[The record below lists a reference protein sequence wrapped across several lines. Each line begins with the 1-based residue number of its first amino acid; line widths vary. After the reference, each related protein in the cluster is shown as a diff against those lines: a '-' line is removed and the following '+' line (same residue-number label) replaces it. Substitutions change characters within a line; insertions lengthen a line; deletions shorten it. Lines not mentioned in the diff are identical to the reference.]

1 MTSTPK
7 PRLDSEPPTPQPVLS
22 PLTES
27 AIFLVMTIESGAEAT
42 VRDLLADVPGL
53 QRTVGFRVPE
63 GRLAVVAGV
72 GSGAW
77 DRLYTG
83 PRPQGLHPFRPL
95 SGAKHRAVST
105 PGDLLFHIRAR
116 QIDLCFEFAS
126 QVMDRLSGA
135 VTVVDEVHGFKY
147 FEVRDLLGFVDGTEN
162 PVGLAAE
169 AAVAV
174 GPEDP
179 DFTGSSYV
187 VVQKY
192 LHDLGAWNTLTV
204 EQQELVIGRTKL
216 SNVEL
221 ADDVKPSNSHV
232 ALNTITDDDGE
243 EQQILRDN
251 MPFGAVGTGS
261 FGTYYIAYSKTPGV
275 TEEMLERMFVGA
287 PPGNYDR
294 ILDFSTAVTGTLFFV
309 PTVDLL
315 ENPPPQ
321 PSPAA
326 TVGEPV
332 SAEGASGVA
341 PVTPDESLGI
351 GGLRRASPP

>member
-1 MTSTPK
+1 M
-7 PRLDSEPPTPQPVLS
+7 LS
-22 PLTES
+22 PLTET
-27 AIFLVMTIESGAEAT
+27 AIFLVMTIDAGAEAA

-72 GSGAW
+72 GSEAW
-77 DRLYTG
+77 DRLYAG
-83 PRPQGLHPFRPL
+83 PRPQGLHPFKPV
-95 SGAKHRAVST
+95 SGVKHHAVST
-105 PGDLLFHIRAR
+105 PGDLLFHIRAH
-116 QIDLCFEFAS
+116 QLDLCFEFAS

-162 PVGLAAE
+162 PLGPAAE

-174 GPEDP
+174 GTEDP
-179 DFTGSSYV
+179 DFAGSSYV

-192 LHDLGAWNTLTV
+192 LHDLAAWNGLTV
-204 EQQELVIGRTKL
+204 EQQEMVIGRTKL

-221 ADDVKPSNSHV
+221 PDDTKPSNSHV
-232 ALNTITDDDGE
+232 ALNTITDSNGDE
-243 EQQILRDN
+243 RQVLRDN
-251 MPFGAVGTGS
+251 MPFGAVGTGT
-261 FGTYYIAYSKTPGV
+261 FGTHFIAYSRSPSV
-275 TEEMLERMFVGA
+275 TEEMLERMFIGA
-287 PPGNYDR
+287 PAGNYDR

-321 PSPAA
+321 PSAA
-326 TVGEPV
+326 
-332 SAEGASGVA
+332 A
-341 PVTPDESLGI
+341 PVRNP
-351 GGLRRASPP
+351 